1 MYIGLDLGTSSLKG
15 LLIDEKANIIKS
27 KSVSYNVS
35 YPKPLYSEQ
44 NPLDWLNAVKEVLKD
59 LSQGIEDEIK
69 GISIAGQMHGLVL
82 LDENDNVLRP
92 CILWND
98 GRSKAECNY
107 LNNEVGIDILKENTA
122 NIAFAGFT
130 LPKLLWVYNNER
142 EIFNKINKIML
153 PKDYIIY
160 SLTGKFVSD
169 YSDSAGTLYLDVKNK
184 CYSKYILDLC
194 HIKES
199 WLPKLCESF
208 DIISNLKPEYNLKNA
223 KLICGGAD
231 NAMAAI
237 GSGVINDADVML
249 SLGTSGTVLISSD
262 KFINPKNPS
271 MHSFNHS
278 NGKYLLLGCILE
290 AASAYNWFIKDIL
303 NVDFNVNINENILG
317 ENKVYFLP
325 YLMGERTPHNDMDA
339 KGSFIGLTPVT
350 SKEDMSLSVL
360 EGVAF
365 ALNDSIEIAR
375 KEGIKINNIVIC
387 GGGSKNPLWCKII
400 SNVLVVNVYKA
411 NTEEGPSYGAALLS
425 YISINSK
432 NVNDIKSLI
441 DYKLIEK
448 PDDLLVEKYKKKYQ
462 TFKKMYPALKD
473 IFKEL

>member
-1 MYIGLDLGTSSLKG
+1 M
-15 LLIDEKANIIKS
+15 
-27 KSVSYNVS
+27 
-35 YPKPLYSEQ
+35 
-44 NPLDWLNAVKEVLKD
+44 
-59 LSQGIEDEIK
+59 
-69 GISIAGQMHGLVL
+69 
-82 LDENDNVLRP
+82 
-92 CILWND
+92 
-98 GRSKAECNY
+98 
-107 LNNEVGIDILKENTA
+107 
-122 NIAFAGFT
+122 
-130 LPKLLWVYNNER
+130 
-142 EIFNKINKIML
+142 
-153 PKDYIIY
+153 
-160 SLTGKFVSD
+160 
-169 YSDSAGTLYLDVKNK
+169 
-184 CYSKYILDLC
+184 
-194 HIKES
+194 
-199 WLPKLCESF
+199 
-208 DIISNLKPEYNLKNA
+208 KNA

-237 GSGVINDADVML
+237 GSGVINDGDVML

-400 SNVLVVNVYKA
+400 SNVLDVNVYKA

>member
-15 LLIDEKANIIKS
+15 LLVDEKGKIIKS
-27 KSVSYNVS
+27 KSISYNVS

-44 NPLDWLNAVKEVLKD
+44 NPLDWLNATKSLLQS
-59 LSQGIEDEIK
+59 LSEGIEDRIK

-98 GRSKAECNY
+98 GRSKEECNY
-107 LNNEVGIDILKENTA
+107 LNNEVGVDILKENTA

-130 LPKLLWVYNNER
+130 LPKLLWVYNNEP
-142 EIFNKINKIML
+142 EIFKRINKIML

-160 SLTGKFVSD
+160 SLTGRFVSD

-194 HIKES
+194 HIKKE
-199 WLPKLCESF
+199 WLPELHESY
-208 DIISNLKPEYNLKNA
+208 DIIGSVKPEYNLKNA

-231 NAMAAI
+231 NAMAAV
-237 GSGVINDADVML
+237 GSGVVKSGDVML

-262 KFINPKNPS
+262 SFINPKNPS

-290 AASAYNWFIKDIL
+290 AASAYNWFVKDIL
-303 NVDFNVNINENILG
+303 NIDFNDAIKDYKLG

-339 KGSFIGLTPVT
+339 KGCFIGLTPLT
-350 SKEDMSLSVL
+350 SKSDMSLSVL

-375 KEGIKINNIVIC
+375 SEGIEINNIVIC

-400 SNVLVVNVYKA
+400 SNVLNVNVFKA

-425 YISINSK
+425 YLAVNNKDISELGK
-432 NVNDIKSLI
+432 LI
-441 DYKLIEK
+441 EYKCIEK
-448 PDDLLVEKYKKKYQ
+448 PDLELVEKYRNKYQ
-462 TFKKMYPALKD
+462 AFKKMYPALKP

>member
-15 LLIDEKANIIKS
+15 LLIDEKTNIIKS

-44 NPLDWLNAVKEVLKD
+44 NPLDWLNAVKEVLKY
-59 LSQGIEDEIK
+59 LSQGIEDDIK

-82 LDENDNVLRP
+82 IDENDNVLRP

-98 GRSKAECNY
+98 GRSKDECNY
-107 LNNEVGIDILKENTA
+107 LNNELGIDLLKENTA

-153 PKDYIIY
+153 PKDFIIY

-208 DIISNLKPEYNLKNA
+208 DIISNIKPEYNLKNA

-231 NAMAAI
+231 NAMAAV
-237 GSGVINDADVML
+237 GSGVINDGDVML

-278 NGKYLLLGCILE
+278 NGKFLLLGCILE

-303 NVDFNVNINENILG
+303 NIDFSVNINENMLG

-375 KEGIKINNIVIC
+375 KEGIRINSIVIC

-400 SNVLVVNVYKA
+400 SNVLDVNVYKA

-425 YISINSK
+425 YISINSRD
-432 NVNDIKSLI
+432 VNDIKSLI
-441 DYKLIEK
+441 NYKLIEK
-448 PDDLLVEKYKKKYQ
+448 PDNLLVEKYKKKYQ